1 MISNRQM
8 EYLLAIART
17 GNITKA
23 AQLLHISQP
32 SLSNQIISLEKQLGI
47 PLLERRR
54 KRVYLTDAGQYFATQ
69 SQKIL
74 TQSQNLEHAMNE
86 FSQIKRGSLRLG
98 LLPILCSLHLPEAI
112 ASFQKEYPRI
122 LLNLTVDG
130 SRHLMEK
137 LLDDSLDAI
146 IAILEKT
153 DLQDD
158 ITAIPLKTSPI
169 YAAIHESHPLAAQ
182 QWVTT
187 QQFLPESLISSGDSV
202 VLQHIILESMN
213 ASRILPE
220 HSHKCN
226 QIEASL
232 ALVDKNMGIT
242 FCSKEVASYYR
253 FSHIVL
259 RPFTPPITRNIY
271 MAYRKQLNYFPLLK
285 AFVQYIEKFIH
296 IVSVG

>member
-54 KRVYLTDAGQYFATQ
+54 KRVYLTDAGQYFATH

-169 YAAIHESHPLAAQ
+169 YAAIHESHHLAAQ

-187 QQFLPESLISSGDSV
+187 QQ
-202 VLQHIILESMN
+202 
-213 ASRILPE
+213 
-220 HSHKCN
+220 
-226 QIEASL
+226 
-232 ALVDKNMGIT
+232 
-242 FCSKEVASYYR
+242 
-253 FSHIVL
+253 
-259 RPFTPPITRNIY
+259 
-271 MAYRKQLNYFPLLK
+271 
-285 AFVQYIEKFIH
+285 
-296 IVSVG
+296 

>member
-17 GNITKA
+17 RNITKA

-182 QWVTT
+182 QWGS
-187 QQFLPESLISSGDSV
+187 F
-202 VLQHIILESMN
+202 
-213 ASRILPE
+213 A
-220 HSHKCN
+220 
-226 QIEASL
+226 
-232 ALVDKNMGIT
+232 
-242 FCSKEVASYYR
+242 YYGN
-253 FSHIVL
+253 SEGMAY
-259 RPFTPPITRNIY
+259 TPPLTTTNILIGVAGDNAG
-271 MAYRKQLNYFPLLK
+271 MHPVGINNVNIFATGTTG
-285 AFVQYIEKFIH
+285 VSYILICK
-296 IVSVG
+296 

>member
-1 MISNRQM
+1 MISNLQM

-74 TQSQNLEHAMNE
+74 TQSQNLEHAMSE
-86 FSQIKRGSLRLG
+86 FSQLKRGSLRLG
-98 LLPILCSLHLPEAI
+98 LLPILCSLHLPETVSA
-112 ASFQKEYPRI
+112 FQKEYPQI

-130 SRHLMEK
+130 SRHLLEK
-137 LLDDSLDAI
+137 LSADDLDVI

-153 DLQDD
+153 D
-158 ITAIPLKTSPI
+158 ITGGMTAIPLKTSNI
-169 YAAIHESHPLAAQ
+169 FAAIHDSHPLAAQ
-182 QWVTT
+182 PWVTSS
-187 QQFLPESLISSGDSV
+187 QLLHESLIISGDSF
-202 VLQHIILESMN
+202 VLQHIILERMT
-213 ASRILPE
+213 ACQILPE

-242 FCSKEVASYYR
+242 FCSQEVASYYK
-253 FSHIVL
+253 FPHIVL
-259 RPFTPPITRNIY
+259 RPFNPPITRSIY
-271 MAYRKQLNYFPLLK
+271 MAYRKQLNYFPLLN
-285 AFVQYIEKFIH
+285 AFVQH
-296 IVSVG
+296 IKGTYSH